1 METLVID
8 QVTTYHSLHAQESCE
23 WLAQGNG
30 LQQSG
35 SHAVKSGGETMRR
48 TGMGLLFATLL
59 TMVTLAIFS
68 ALPGQA
74 QEGAI
79 RGVGGMGSCTVF
91 DGNGNIVPADRCQA
105 LVLPNGIITFQAHA
119 SGVPNATGQAV
130 YWNYAN
136 TGVVPEILNG
146 RTTTE
151 WSETVSA
158 AGEATLVAIFR

>member
-1 METLVID
+1 MEALVID
-8 QVTTYHSLHAQESCE
+8 QVTTYHSLHAQECCE

-79 RGVGGMGSCTVF
+79 RVMPPCTIV

-136 TGVVPEILNG
+136 TGAVAGLWNG
-146 RTTTE
+146 RQTTE

>member
-1 METLVID
+1 
-8 QVTTYHSLHAQESCE
+8 
-23 WLAQGNG
+23 
-30 LQQSG
+30 
-35 SHAVKSGGETMRR
+35 MRR
-48 TGMGLLFATLL
+48 TGMGLLFTTLL

-68 ALPGQA
+68 ALPGRA

-79 RGVGGMGSCTVF
+79 RVIIDPCTVL
-91 DGNGNIVPADRCQA
+91 DGNGNIAPADSCQA
-105 LVLPNGIITFQAHA
+105 IVLPNGIITAQAHA

-130 YWNYAN
+130 YWSYAN
-136 TGVVPEILNG
+136 TGAVASMPDG